1 MKKRNLSFKFTLMF
15 ASFTMLTLVIS
26 SILSY
31 INQMHL
37 YKSQREES
45 IRYVASYLEQVV
57 TSDGDDFAWWQ
68 EYFVQNYKDLNIPHN
83 FGEKEIQE
91 SRHKFE
97 NLFAKK
103 YPGQIL
109 GIDLPFKE
117 LSKDVKTAYTIFKH
131 EYYLNKFEEACQ
143 RFELAYTEYIIPNS
157 ANGSIMYALDAMRDP
172 KFVDGKKYIDLGIT
186 VQHSLEEHKT
196 EWDAWNSGI
205 QPTGYDIFDNEY
217 GKTYAYY
224 LPLYIGTKKLGVIG
238 VEVNIA
244 SVNREILYATIR
256 QMLMIGSILVIF
268 MLFLLFII
276 RSNFIRKLVKLQNI
290 IESYS
295 KNKNPKVVEHLKL
308 EVTNSDEISVI
319 MAKFAE
325 MIYELEHYIQDLTQ
339 TRLDLKNTKQ
349 QTIELNELA
358 IRDTLT
364 GIRNKTGYDKEI
376 QKIDW
381 EMSSGLKNIGVA
393 MIDLNFLKQIN
404 DTYGHDKGNIAIITI
419 CKIIC
424 KVFEHSPVFRIGG
437 DEFVVI
443 LRGHDLKNIENLIE
457 EFYDHLKSLQDNP
470 ELSYWEKVSA
480 AIGYAIFNPE
490 TDASYDNIFKRA
502 DKNMYKNKKAMKAVR
517 EN

>member
-268 MLFLLFII
+268 MFFLLFII
-276 RSNFIRKLVKLQNI
+276 RSNFIRKLVKLQTI

-339 TRLDLKNTKQ
+339 TRL
-349 QTIELNELA
+349 
-358 IRDTLT
+358 
-364 GIRNKTGYDKEI
+364 
-376 QKIDW
+376 
-381 EMSSGLKNIGVA
+381 GLKNIGVA

-424 KVFEHSPVFRIGG
+424 KIFEHSPVFRIGG

-443 LRGHDLKNIENLIE
+443 LRGPDLKNIENLIQK
-457 EFYDHLKSLQDNP
+457 FYDHLKSLQDNP

-480 AIGYAIFNPE
+480 AIGYAIYTPE
-490 TDASYDNIFKRA
+490 SDTSYDSIFKRA
-502 DKNMYKNKKAMKAVR
+502 DKNMYKNKKAMKAMR
-517 EN
+517 EE

>member
-1 MKKRNLSFKFTLMF
+1 MKNTK
-15 ASFTMLTLVIS
+15 
-26 SILSY
+26 
-31 INQMHL
+31 
-37 YKSQREES
+37 
-45 IRYVASYLEQVV
+45 
-57 TSDGDDFAWWQ
+57 
-68 EYFVQNYKDLNIPHN
+68 LNGTP
-83 FGEKEIQE
+83 
-91 SRHKFE
+91 
-97 NLFAKK
+97 
-103 YPGQIL
+103 
-109 GIDLPFKE
+109 
-117 LSKDVKTAYTIFKH
+117 
-131 EYYLNKFEEACQ
+131 
-143 RFELAYTEYIIPNS
+143 
-157 ANGSIMYALDAMRDP
+157 
-172 KFVDGKKYIDLGIT
+172 
-186 VQHSLEEHKT
+186 
-196 EWDAWNSGI
+196 GI

-268 MLFLLFII
+268 MFFLLFII

-443 LRGHDLKNIENLIE
+443 LRGHDLKNIENLIQ

-480 AIGYAIFNPE
+480 AIGYAIYTPE
-490 TDASYDNIFKRA
+490 TDTSYDSIFKRA

>member
-1 MKKRNLSFKFTLMF
+1 
-15 ASFTMLTLVIS
+15 
-26 SILSY
+26 
-31 INQMHL
+31 
-37 YKSQREES
+37 
-45 IRYVASYLEQVV
+45 
-57 TSDGDDFAWWQ
+57 
-68 EYFVQNYKDLNIPHN
+68 
-83 FGEKEIQE
+83 
-91 SRHKFE
+91 
-97 NLFAKK
+97 
-103 YPGQIL
+103 
-109 GIDLPFKE
+109 
-117 LSKDVKTAYTIFKH
+117 
-131 EYYLNKFEEACQ
+131 
-143 RFELAYTEYIIPNS
+143 
-157 ANGSIMYALDAMRDP
+157 
-172 KFVDGKKYIDLGIT
+172 
-186 VQHSLEEHKT
+186 
-196 EWDAWNSGI
+196 
-205 QPTGYDIFDNEY
+205 
-217 GKTYAYY
+217 
-224 LPLYIGTKKLGVIG
+224 
-238 VEVNIA
+238 
-244 SVNREILYATIR
+244 
-256 QMLMIGSILVIF
+256 MIGSILVIF

-443 LRGHDLKNIENLIE
+443 LRGHDLKNIENLIQ

-480 AIGYAIFNPE
+480 AIGYAIYTPE
-490 TDASYDNIFKRA
+490 SDTSYDSIFKRA